1 MALILSLLSGVKMSR
16 KLFAYLVAG
25 IFLISGMILGVAI
38 AGAGQQ
44 SMDPTSITIT
54 LGTVPNGAGLGCLTL
69 LGLDTDARCML
80 ARSR

>member
-1 MALILSLLSGVKMSR
+1 MSR

-25 IFLISGMILGVAI
+25 IFVIFGVAI

-44 SMDPTSITIT
+44 SMEPTSIAIT
-54 LGTVPNGAGLGCLTL
+54 VGTVPNGAGLGCLAL